1 MKKLLFYF
9 FVVLLTVAMGAC
21 SKDDNTPD
29 DKVLKDLFVQTSN
42 TTVDIGASVDF
53 IAVDNDRKEVKEVDF
68 FADGVK
74 ITKDYKF
81 DKRGVYNV
89 IAKKTGYKNSVP
101 LPIMV
106 GGAIAEKLELVAS
119 KDEILIGEQVSFTVS
134 IDGRAVSGYI
144 LEHIKVGMLSGD
156 KWSAFEEGTYQF
168 RAFKEGYISSD
179 IVTIKV
185 NKKPIIDNQSFT
197 INGVKYGIEEV
208 LLEGDVVDDNKNIA
222 SVFIYTDSNGRKYQK
237 YRLFARSM
245 TTATYTVVEFA
256 VYVSAMEKEFM
267 FPTDVDPKDVVVL
280 NVGAVVDNVAVASL
294 DADKLDVATSKW
306 TTPFEH
312 YFKSPGVVNYQIVS
326 KDKKLQINYEGNYN
340 GLEFSKVKPNT
351 KKMMN
356 PFESKKGRL
365 AKLK

>member
-179 IVTIKV
+179 
-185 NKKPIIDNQSFT
+185 
-197 INGVKYGIEEV
+197 
-208 LLEGDVVDDNKNIA
+208 
-222 SVFIYTDSNGRKYQK
+222 
-237 YRLFARSM
+237 
-245 TTATYTVVEFA
+245 
-256 VYVSAMEKEFM
+256 
-267 FPTDVDPKDVVVL
+267 
-280 NVGAVVDNVAVASL
+280 
-294 DADKLDVATSKW
+294 
-306 TTPFEH
+306 
-312 YFKSPGVVNYQIVS
+312 
-326 KDKKLQINYEGNYN
+326 
-340 GLEFSKVKPNT
+340 
-351 KKMMN
+351 
-356 PFESKKGRL
+356 
-365 AKLK
+365 